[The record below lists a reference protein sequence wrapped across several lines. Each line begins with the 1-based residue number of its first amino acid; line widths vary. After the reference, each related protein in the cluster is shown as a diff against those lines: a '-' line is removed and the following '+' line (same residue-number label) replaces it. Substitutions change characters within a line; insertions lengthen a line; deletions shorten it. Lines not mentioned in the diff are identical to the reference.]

1 MKPWT
6 SPVVRVILAIEIVAI
21 GVFAFCYDSLDF
33 RIYMLGGRA
42 LDEGASLYLERHAGL
57 WFTNTPFAAALF
69 APLSELSLTAARVIW
84 QLASAGAF
92 AWACVAALRMTG
104 RRLPAGT
111 EACAVAAGFLL
122 APVYHSFFQ
131 GQVNLFLLALVLADF
146 RRVAQGRRAGLGI
159 GIAAAIKLTPAVFI
173 LVLLVSRRG
182 RDAVVAGSAFA
193 ACTLGAFLLSPDA
206 SRVYWLDTF
215 YDTSRVGVPYISN
228 QSPLALAARLS
239 GGPEQVGDWFSLVSV
254 VLAAC
259 GLTVAARWARR
270 GDWLA
275 VVAVGG
281 VTGLVVSP
289 ISWAHHWVW
298 VMPVLVLL
306 VRDGRQVVAAGTYAL
321 FVLAPMWWTPHDGG
335 PREYGFH
342 GLTTLVAN
350 CYLVAG
356 LTFLAYMAVRSG
368 RPAGRTTTP
377 VTRPVVPVGER
388 ALVTASRSSGLGKP
402 AE

>member
-1 MKPWT
+1 MRTWAA
-6 SPVVRVILAIEIVAI
+6 PVARAVLAVEIVAVT
-21 GVFAFCYDSLDF
+21 VFALCYDSLDF
-33 RIYMLGGRA
+33 RIYMLGGQA
-42 LDEGASLYLERHAGL
+42 LGDGASLYTERHAGL
-57 WFTNTPFAAALF
+57 WFTNTPFAAMLF
-69 APLSELSLTAARVIW
+69 VPLSELPLAAARVLW

-92 AWACVAALRMTG
+92 AWACVTALRLTG
-104 RRLPAGT
+104 RRVPPGT
-111 EACAVAAGFLL
+111 GICVMAAGFLL

-131 GQVNLFLLALVLADF
+131 GQVNLFLMALVLTDF
-146 RRVAQGRRAGLGI
+146 HRVAQGRRAGLGI

-182 RDAVVAGSAFA
+182 RDAVVAGVVFVM
-193 ACTLGAFLLSPDA
+193 CTLGAFLVSPDA
-206 SRVYWLDTF
+206 SRVYWLHTF

-228 QSPLALAARLS
+228 QSPLAIAARLL
-239 GGPEQVGDWFSLVSV
+239 GGPDEIGGWFPLVSM
-254 VLAAC
+254 VLMVC
-259 GLTVAARWARR
+259 GLATAAMWARR

-281 VTGLVVSP
+281 VTGLLVSP

-306 VRDGRQVVAAGTYAL
+306 VRDGRRTVAAATYAL

-335 PREYGFH
+335 PRQYGFH

-356 LTFLAYMAVRSG
+356 LTFLAYMAAQVSFAAARAST
-368 RPAGRTTTP
+368 PA
-377 VTRPVVPVGER
+377 VPSV
-388 ALVTASRSSGLGKP
+388 P
-402 AE
+402 AEERPRETALPS